1 MKKREKNNIQIYY
14 TNQKGPVKE
23 PRLLDNYFFSSWN
36 LADKLLQVSRY
47 FS

>member
-23 PRLLDNYFFSSWN
+23 PRLLDNYFFSS
-36 LADKLLQVSRY
+36 
-47 FS
+47 